1 LFEFLQISELQEE
14 IQHLHNEIEALRS
27 GTGPMESL
35 DKSDVGQPTAL
46 MLKREIQRLTEELL
60 RSDYGNTQQDNGE
73 RERKSLTL
81 FYFLLQLAMT
91 IAIVAMF
98 WSKSWKRCV
107 CARTNCKARQNK
119 HAA

>member
-1 LFEFLQISELQEE
+1 MFEFLQISELQEE

-60 RSDYGNTQQDNGE
+60 RSDYGNTQDKNNGE

-81 FYFLLQLAMT
+81 CYFLLQLAMT
-91 IAIVAMF
+91 IAIVVRL
-98 WSKSWKRCV
+98 WSKR
-107 CARTNCKARQNK
+107 
-119 HAA
+119 